1 MPGHRGVQQ
10 GIQRMT
16 NLRNYIQ
23 EITRREPGCILQLSV
38 NGNVAQ
44 IYERLDKV
52 WIHGYCASSG
62 GPTVNIFAEWKKQ
75 PRAQKRCARRRN
87 SAGAIRR

>member
-1 MPGHRGVQQ
+1 
-10 GIQRMT
+10 MT

-23 EITRREPGCILQLSV
+23 EITRREPGCILQSSV

-52 WIHGYCASSG
+52 
-62 GPTVNIFAEWKKQ
+62 
-75 PRAQKRCARRRN
+75 
-87 SAGAIRR
+87 